1 VRAGASGHHVV
12 MVVMMVV
19 TVAVVMMMVMTEPTV
34 VMMVVMGPVMVMM
47 MVMILHQRHVRI
59 GRCFLPSSSGLGR
72 IHGPQNGE
80 RIRDRREQFGERPRA
95 VQRRR
100 IRALDGCGLGAVE
113 RCQAGNRAYQAN
125 DFVHLRL
132 LG

>member
-1 VRAGASGHHVV
+1 

-47 MVMILHQRHVRI
+47 VMILHQRHVRI
-59 GRCFLPSSSGLGR
+59 GPCFLPSSSGLGR
-72 IHGPQNGE
+72 IHGPQYGE

-100 IRALDGCGLGAVE
+100 VRALDGGGLGAVE